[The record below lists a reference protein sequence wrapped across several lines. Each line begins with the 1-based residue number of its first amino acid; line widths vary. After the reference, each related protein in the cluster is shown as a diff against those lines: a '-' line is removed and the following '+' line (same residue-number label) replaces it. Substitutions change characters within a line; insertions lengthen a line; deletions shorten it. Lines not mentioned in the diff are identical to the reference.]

1 MARRASL
8 RVAALAVAL
17 LLGLVSGVAGA
28 TVAPARRPGAIVA
41 PGRPTPKILSASWGT
56 DGKVGCPNGA
66 QGLDNIPVT
75 FNWFIRGGRF
85 PVSDFRVVRSDGT
98 VVMPTCAIEFP
109 PDERDEAQTVNLI
122 GDFGD
127 AVNGPTPI
135 EVRVHRP
142 LEAKPPGAVR
152 WSFVWHF
159 APKRV
164 DPLAGGPY
172 IVDAWTIMP
181 WIYRADRNRCTVGD
195 TFVRVM
201 WSNGLT
207 AYQTGEEVGAPVL
220 DSYRALYRLPSARIV
235 AIASLEVADLHDHE
249 TSFNADN
256 MHDLCLPRPPRGATL
271 AGVTIG
277 ADLIQDP
284 DGDPNEAQRFEV
296 RAPK

>member
-8 RVAALAVAL
+8 VVAALALAL
-17 LLGLVSGVAGA
+17 VLGTLPGGA
-28 TVAPARRPGAIVA
+28 AATEAPGAKVA

-56 DGKVGCPNGA
+56 DGKVGCPNGE

-75 FNWFIRGGRF
+75 FNWFIRGDVL
-85 PVSDFRVVRSDGT
+85 PPSAFRVVRSDGT
-98 VVMPTCAIEFP
+98 VATPTCAIRFP
-109 PDERDEAQTVNLI
+109 PDENDEAQTVNLI
-122 GDFGD
+122 GNFGD
-127 AVNGPTPI
+127 SANGPTPV

-152 WSFVWHF
+152 WSFISHF

-164 DPLAGGPY
+164 DPLSGGPY

-181 WIYRADRNRCTVGD
+181 WIYRADRNRCQVGG

-207 AYQTGEEVGAPVL
+207 AYPTGEEVGAPVL
-220 DSYRALYRLPSARIV
+220 ESYRALYRLPGGRTV
-235 AIASLEVADLHDHE
+235 AIAPLEVADLHDHE

-256 MHDLCLPRPPRGATL
+256 MHDLCLPRPPRGAAL

-284 DGDPNEAQRFEV
+284 DGDPNEAQRFMI
-296 RAPK
+296 AP